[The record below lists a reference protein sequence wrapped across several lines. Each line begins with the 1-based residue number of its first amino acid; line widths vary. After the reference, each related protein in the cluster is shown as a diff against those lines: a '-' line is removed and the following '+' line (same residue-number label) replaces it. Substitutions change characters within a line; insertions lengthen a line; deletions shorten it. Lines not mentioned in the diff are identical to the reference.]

1 MPFKVFKKHLLKLLR
16 DNLYIFCVF
25 FGPLAASSLC
35 EELIAKQKAAR
46 IELHDAVASVA
57 PRFLEATRL

>member
-1 MPFKVFKKHLLKLLR
+1 M
-16 DNLYIFCVF
+16 YIFCVF